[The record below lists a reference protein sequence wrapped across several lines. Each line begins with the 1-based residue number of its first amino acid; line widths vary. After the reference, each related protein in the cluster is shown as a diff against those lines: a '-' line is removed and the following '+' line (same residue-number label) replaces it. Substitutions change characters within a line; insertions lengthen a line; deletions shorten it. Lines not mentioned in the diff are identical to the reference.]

1 MPELSI
7 TRHIA
12 ASPETVWDAMTNRI
26 SEWFCPA
33 PWRADVDRDERRAG
47 GRLDMTF
54 RGPDGEKMPQNGI
67 YLAYDEGRRFV
78 TTDAITGDFEP
89 AGPFMI
95 GMWEIAPE
103 AGGTRFTA
111 TARHWTQEACD
122 QHQEM
127 GFEQGWGAAADQLA
141 AICETT

>member
-1 MPELSI
+1 MTELSI
-7 TRHIA
+7 TRFIDA
-12 ASPETVWDAMTNRI
+12 PPGAVWDAMTNRL

-33 PWRADVDRDERRAG
+33 PWRAEVDVDERCAG

-54 RGPDGEKMPQNGI
+54 CGPDGEKMPQNGI

-78 TTDAITGDFEP
+78 TTDAMTGDYEP

-95 GMWEIAPE
+95 GLWEIEPE
-103 AGGTRFTA
+103 GDGTRFTA

-122 QHQEM
+122 QHREM

-141 AICETT
+141 GLCEQA